1 MQSDACIVI
10 AEVRRRKTIV
20 NAELIKQGLTQAER
34 AIRLNRMAIDQLQI
48 LQSDELRKRLGGLPE
63 DTPLLVKY

>member
-20 NAELIKQGLTQAER
+20 NAELVKQGLTQSER

-63 DTPLLVKY
+63 DTPLLR

>member
-20 NAELIKQGLTQAER
+20 NAELIKQGLTQSER

-48 LQSDELRKRLGGLPE
+48 LQSDELRKRLGGLSE
-63 DTPLLVKY
+63 DTLLLG

>member
-20 NAELIKQGLTQAER
+20 NAELIKQGLTQSER

-48 LQSDELRKRLGGLPE
+48 LQNDELRKRLGGLSE
-63 DTPLLVKY
+63 DTPLLG

>member
-20 NAELIKQGLTQAER
+20 NAELIKQGLTQSER

-48 LQSDELRKRLGGLPE
+48 LQSDELRKRLGGLSE
-63 DTPLLVKY
+63 DTPLLG